1 MPVSY
6 NEWLRYVLRAEGV
19 DKQSLAQHAG
29 LSTERVDQ
37 LTTPNG
43 SPPTPTEID
52 RIAGALNIPKV
63 NMDRSL
69 RAMQVYNDLKT
80 FKNDC
85 GGACCPWNA
94 PVD

>member
-6 NEWLRYVLRAEGV
+6 GEWLNYVLRAEGV
-19 DKQSLAQHAG
+19 DK
-29 LSTERVDQ
+29 DQ
-37 LTTPNG
+37 LSRHTGMSVEHISQLATKGAPQ
-43 SPPTPTEID
+43 PPEAEID
-52 RIAGALNIPKV
+52 RIAAALNISKA

-69 RAMQVYNDLKT
+69 RAMQVYNDLKSL
-80 FKNDC
+80 KNDC

>member
-19 DKQSLAQHAG
+19 EKDELVRHSG
-29 LSTERVDQ
+29 LSAQRVDQ
-37 LTTPNG
+37 LTNPTG
-43 SPPTPTEID
+43 PTPTTEEID
-52 RIAGALNIPKV
+52 RIASALNIPKQ

-69 RAMQVYNDLKT
+69 HAMQVYNNLKE

>member
-19 DKQSLAQHAG
+19 EKDALAKHSG
-29 LSTERVDQ
+29 LSAQRVDQ
-37 LTTPNG
+37 LTTANG
-43 SPPTPTEID
+43 GNPTQDEID
-52 RIAGALNIPKV
+52 RIAGALNIPKQ

-69 RAMQVYNDLKT
+69 RAMQVYNNLRD

>member
-6 NEWLRYVLRAEGV
+6 NDWLRYVLRAEGV
-19 DKQSLAQHAG
+19 DQQTLTRRSG
-29 LSTERVDQ
+29 LSANRVEE
-37 LTTPNG
+37 LTTKG
-43 SPPTPTEID
+43 GPTPTQPEID
-52 RIAGALNIPKV
+52 QIASALNIPKV

-69 RAMQVYNDLKT
+69 RAMQVYDDLKS

-85 GGACCPWNA
+85 AGACCPWNA

>member
-19 DKQSLAQHAG
+19 DKADLARHSG
-29 LSTERVDQ
+29 LSAQRVDQ
-37 LTTPNG
+37 LTATNG
-43 SPPTPTEID
+43 TGPTREEID
-52 RIAGALNIPKV
+52 RIAAALNIPKV

-69 RAMQVYNDLKT
+69 RAMQVYDNLKD

-85 GGACCPWNA
+85 AGACCPWNA

>member
-19 DKQSLAQHAG
+19 DQNTLIQRSGLAAQRISELAAASG
-29 LSTERVDQ
+29 
-37 LTTPNG
+37 PM
-43 SPPTPTEID
+43 PAPAEID
-52 RIAGALNIPKV
+52 KIAAALNIPKA

-69 RAMQVYNDLKT
+69 KAMQVYNDLKS

-94 PVD
+94 PID

>member
-19 DKQSLAQHAG
+19 DQNTLVHRSG
-29 LSTERVDQ
+29 LSAQRLSE
-37 LTTPNG
+37 LAA
-43 SPPTPTEID
+43 PTGPMPAQNEID
-52 RIAGALNIPKV
+52 KIAAALNIPKA

-69 RAMQVYNDLKT
+69 KAMQVYNDLKS

-94 PVD
+94 PID